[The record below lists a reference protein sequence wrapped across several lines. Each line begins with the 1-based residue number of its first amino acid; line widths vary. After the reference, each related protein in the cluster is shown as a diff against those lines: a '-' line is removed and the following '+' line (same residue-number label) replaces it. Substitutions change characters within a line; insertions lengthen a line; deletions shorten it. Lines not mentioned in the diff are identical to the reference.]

1 MKGFSRRRF
10 LQASGSL
17 VAIPAATSFLFSGCS
32 LQSGTLKIAHDALLT
47 SWDPTTGLS
56 SLDATAQSLYKAV
69 FDSLITQYPDLSL
82 SPGIMTDW
90 GWNNDGSKIHLSLR
104 EDAFWH
110 DGTPVT
116 PDDVVWSLERA
127 GSLTSDNPM
136 RFIWSKITNFSIS
149 GNTVI
154 ANVKDYEPAIFKL
167 MAYLTSYIMPKKA
180 YTALGAEA
188 WEKNPIGSGPYMLEK
203 FEKNR
208 FIRLKS
214 FPQYWGPKPDFE
226 TVEIKMLPDAMDRLA
241 ELDSGDCDLAV
252 NVPYEAFNRL
262 SSSSK
267 WEGQAYPITDVGM
280 IFITNKEAAM
290 KDKNIRL
297 AMHHAIDKQRLIDE
311 LLLGFGMPIDSMQVP
326 GYDAY
331 DPSIEIDFDLDRARS
346 YLSKSGF
353 SKTNPVKLT
362 IQTTRGYRPKDYEM
376 IEMIVDMWRE
386 IGVEANI
393 EVYNR
398 AEHLKLRGQHK
409 LAPAAFF
416 NWSNSI
422 GDPFSSAGMA
432 MLSTSPDSTFKSL
445 ELDRLIVPL
454 LDESDE
460 RKRILGYKEVDQYIA
475 DECLVIPLV
484 QYVQAVV
491 HTKNIRFTPNNGG
504 LILPQN
510 VRAL

>member
-1 MKGFSRRRF
+1 
-10 LQASGSL
+10 
-17 VAIPAATSFLFSGCS
+17 
-32 LQSGTLKIAHDALLT
+32 
-47 SWDPTTGLS
+47 
-56 SLDATAQSLYKAV
+56 
-69 FDSLITQYPDLSL
+69 
-82 SPGIMTDW
+82 
-90 GWNNDGSKIHLSLR
+90 
-104 EDAFWH
+104 
-110 DGTPVT
+110 
-116 PDDVVWSLERA
+116 
-127 GSLTSDNPM
+127 
-136 RFIWSKITNFSIS
+136 
-149 GNTVI
+149 
-154 ANVKDYEPAIFKL
+154 
-167 MAYLTSYIMPKKA
+167 
-180 YTALGAEA
+180 
-188 WEKNPIGSGPYMLEK
+188 
-203 FEKNR
+203 
-208 FIRLKS
+208 
-214 FPQYWGPKPDFE
+214 
-226 TVEIKMLPDAMDRLA
+226 
-241 ELDSGDCDLAV
+241 
-252 NVPYEAFNRL
+252 
-262 SSSSK
+262 
-267 WEGQAYPITDVGM
+267 
-280 IFITNKEAAM
+280 
-290 KDKNIRL
+290 
-297 AMHHAIDKQRLIDE
+297 
-311 LLLGFGMPIDSMQVP
+311 
-326 GYDAY
+326 
-331 DPSIEIDFDLDRARS
+331 
-346 YLSKSGF
+346 
-353 SKTNPVKLT
+353 
-362 IQTTRGYRPKDYEM
+362 M

>member
-32 LQSGTLKIAHDALLT
+32 LQGGTLKIAHNVRLT

-56 SLDATAQSLYKAV
+56 SLDATAQSFYKAV
-69 FDSLITQYPDLSL
+69 FDSLITQHPDLSL
-82 SPGIMTDW
+82 SPGIVTDW
-90 GWNNDGSKIHLSLR
+90 GWSNDGSKIHLSLR

-110 DGTPVT
+110 DGSQVT

-154 ANVKDYEPAIFKL
+154 ADVKEYEPAIFKL
-167 MAYLTSYIMPKKA
+167 MAYLTSYVLPKKA

-226 TVEIKMLPDAMDRLA
+226 TVVIKMLPDAMDRVA

-267 WEGQAYPITDVGM
+267 WEGQAYPIADVGM
-280 IFITNKEAAM
+280 IFITNKEATM

-311 LLLGFGMPIDSMQVP
+311 LLLGFGRPIDSMQVP

-331 DPSIEIDFDLDRARS
+331 DPSIEIDFDPARARS
-346 YLSKSGF
+346 YLSKAGY
-353 SKTNPVKLT
+353 SKTNPVKPT
-362 IQTTRGYRPKDYEM
+362 
-376 IEMIVDMWRE
+376 
-386 IGVEANI
+386 
-393 EVYNR
+393 
-398 AEHLKLRGQHK
+398 
-409 LAPAAFF
+409 
-416 NWSNSI
+416 
-422 GDPFSSAGMA
+422 
-432 MLSTSPDSTFKSL
+432 
-445 ELDRLIVPL
+445 
-454 LDESDE
+454 
-460 RKRILGYKEVDQYIA
+460 
-475 DECLVIPLV
+475 
-484 QYVQAVV
+484 
-491 HTKNIRFTPNNGG
+491 
-504 LILPQN
+504 
-510 VRAL
+510 

>member
-32 LQSGTLKIAHDALLT
+32 LQGGTLKIAHNVRLT

-56 SLDATAQSLYKAV
+56 SLDATAQSFYKAV
-69 FDSLITQYPDLSL
+69 FDSLITQHPDLSL
-82 SPGIMTDW
+82 SPGIVTDW
-90 GWNNDGSKIHLSLR
+90 GWSNDGSKIHLSLR

-110 DGTPVT
+110 DGSQVT

-154 ANVKDYEPAIFKL
+154 ADVKEYEPAIFKL
-167 MAYLTSYIMPKKA
+167 MAYLTSYVLPKKA

-226 TVEIKMLPDAMDRLA
+226 TVVIKMLPDAMDRVA

-267 WEGQAYPITDVGM
+267 WEGQAYPIADVGM
-280 IFITNKEAAM
+280 IFITNKEATM

-311 LLLGFGMPIDSMQVP
+311 LLLGFGRPIDSMQVP

-353 SKTNPVKLT
+353 SKKNPVKLT

>member
-32 LQSGTLKIAHDALLT
+32 LQGGTLKIAHNVRLT

-56 SLDATAQSLYKAV
+56 SLDATAQSFYKAV
-69 FDSLITQYPDLSL
+69 FDSLITQHPDLSL
-82 SPGIMTDW
+82 SPGIVTDW
-90 GWNNDGSKIHLSLR
+90 GWSNDGSKIHLSLR

-110 DGTPVT
+110 DGSQVT

-154 ANVKDYEPAIFKL
+154 ADVKEYEPAIFKL
-167 MAYLTSYIMPKKA
+167 MAYLTSYVLPKKA

-226 TVEIKMLPDAMDRLA
+226 TVVIKMLPDAMDRVA

-267 WEGQAYPITDVGM
+267 WEGQAYPIADVGM
-280 IFITNKEAAM
+280 IFITNKEATM

-311 LLLGFGMPIDSMQVP
+311 LLLGFGRPIDSMQVP

-331 DPSIEIDFDLDRARS
+331 DPSIEIDFDPARARS
-346 YLSKSGF
+346 YLSKAGY
-353 SKTNPVKLT
+353 SKTNPVKLS

-386 IGVEANI
+386 VGVEANI
-393 EVYNR
+393 EVYSR
-398 AEHLKLRGQHK
+398 TEHLKLRAQHK

>member
-10 LQASGSL
+10 LQASGSF

-32 LQSGTLKIAHDALLT
+32 LQGGTLKIAHNVRLT

-56 SLDATAQSLYKAV
+56 SLDATAQSFYKAV
-69 FDSLITQYPDLSL
+69 FDSLITQHPDLSL
-82 SPGIMTDW
+82 SPGIVTDW
-90 GWNNDGSKIHLSLR
+90 GWSNDGSKIHLSLR

-110 DGTPVT
+110 DGSQVT

-154 ANVKDYEPAIFKL
+154 ADVKEYEPAIFKL
-167 MAYLTSYIMPKKA
+167 MAYLTSYVLPKKA

-188 WEKNPIGSGPYMLEK
+188 LEKNPIGSGPYMLEK

-226 TVEIKMLPDAMDRLA
+226 TVVIKMLPDAMDRVA

-267 WEGQAYPITDVGM
+267 WEGQAYPIADVGM
-280 IFITNKEAAM
+280 IFITNKEATM

-311 LLLGFGMPIDSMQVP
+311 LLLGFGRPIDSMQVP

-353 SKTNPVKLT
+353 SKKNPVKLT

-386 IGVEANI
+386 VGVEANI
-393 EVYNR
+393 EVYSR
-398 AEHLKLRGQHK
+398 TEHLKLRAQHK

-484 QYVQAVV
+484 QYVQTVV
-491 HTKNIRFTPNNGG
+491 HTKNIQFTPNNGG